1 MRGYTRLF
9 LEYMRAPIAIAA
21 LVVAVSTAGFVGFAG
36 MGWFDA
42 VYMTFITMGTVGFG
56 EVGPIGHSGRV
67 WTMFVIVLGY
77 ATLVG
82 MTARFT
88 SLLVSGSINELHTER
103 RRLAMQAGL
112 KDHMIVVGFGR
123 VGRATAEA
131 CLGDG
136 FPCAVVVNEPG
147 LAAEI
152 ETIGAVPV
160 IGDARDT
167 DTLESAGLMTA
178 KSLVSTLSDVDNL
191 VVVSTARTERPDLRI
206 VARVADIDWCA
217 RLTRA
222 GADDLVPIYRTAGE
236 HLALS
241 ATTAGVMGV
250 MPTRSGLMTEELLVS
265 AGSPF
270 VGRTPSQIMEMN
282 PEVVVLGVRGAN
294 NLRRWHEVEGAI
306 KDGDVLIVVS
316 GDHVRLSLT

>member
-1 MRGYTRLF
+1 MRGYVRLF
-9 LEYMRAPIAIAA
+9 LEYMRAPALAA
-21 LVVAVSTAGFVGFAG
+21 AVVVGVSTAGFVGVAG

-42 VYMTFITMGTVGFG
+42 LYMTFITVGTVGFS
-56 EVGPIGHSGRV
+56 EVGPIGTAGRL
-67 WTMFVIVLGY
+67 WTMLVIVLGY

-88 SLLVSGSINELHTER
+88 SLLVSGEIKELRTEKR
-103 RRLAMQAGL
+103 RRTMQAGL
-112 KDHMIVVGFGR
+112 EGHMIVVGFGR

-136 FPCAVVVNEPG
+136 FGCAVVVDDPA

-152 ETIGAVPV
+152 EEAGAVPV
-160 IGDARDT
+160 VGDARDT
-167 DTLESAGLMTA
+167 DTLVAAGLARA

-206 VARVADIDWCA
+206 VARVADVDWCA

-222 GADDLVPIYRTAGE
+222 GADDLVPIYRTAGQ

-241 ATTAGVMGV
+241 ATTAGVVGV
-250 MPTRSGLMTEELLVS
+250 MPTRSGFTTEELMVD
-265 AGSPF
+265 AASPF
-270 VGRTPSQIMEMN
+270 LGRTPAQIMETN
-282 PEVVVLGVRGAN
+282 PDVVVLGVRGEN
-294 NLRRWHEVEGAI
+294 NLRRWHEVDGPMKA
-306 KDGDVLIVVS
+306 GDVLIVVS
-316 GDHVRLSLT
+316 GDHAHLNLG